1 MSFGPALPPHLQ
13 RKPEQGDES
22 EEEGEEASI
31 GPALPPH
38 LQKKKGKADETSIG
52 PSLPPATQSSTSHHR
67 DDSDDD
73 DDVIGPLPPGAA
85 TSAASS
91 NTQRQ
96 LDVRAERLRDQAG
109 KAAASGEGQGP
120 KRESWM
126 VELPP
131 EKAQSFG
138 LGPRTFSKGSAK
150 PQRDSS
156 WTDTPEDRA
165 RKAAMAAGGGDDAD
179 TGDSGATDPEVVE
192 YLAGLKRDQEM
203 EKTAKALKAKRGESL
218 YESHQSKK
226 VKKETEKA
234 STKGATT
241 RRPFDRETD
250 LQVNRFDEAA
260 KVAMLKKA
268 RKMDDRFVSGQ
279 SKYI

>member
-96 LDVRAERLRDQAG
+96 LDVRAERLRDQAA

-131 EKAQSFG
+131 EKAQCFG

-203 EKTAKALKAKRGESL
+203 EKTAKALKAKRGVPLRVAPVQKSKEGKGKGFDQRSHHPASL
-218 YESHQSKK
+218 RQRH
-226 VKKETEKA
+226 
-234 STKGATT
+234 
-241 RRPFDRETD
+241 
-250 LQVNRFDEAA
+250 
-260 KVAMLKKA
+260 
-268 RKMDDRFVSGQ
+268 
-279 SKYI
+279 